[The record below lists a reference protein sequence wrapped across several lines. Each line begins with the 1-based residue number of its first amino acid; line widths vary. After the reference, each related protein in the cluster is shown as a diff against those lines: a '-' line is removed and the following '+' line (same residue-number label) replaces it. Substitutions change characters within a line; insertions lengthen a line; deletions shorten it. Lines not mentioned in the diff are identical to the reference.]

1 MACKIIID
9 SERCKGCG
17 FCVVACPKDCIVI
30 SRQSNSSGYFPA
42 EAKTGRCNSCAMCA
56 IICPDVAIEVY
67 KNNSNIVT
75 IEASGKN
82 KSKLAREK
90 V

>member
-1 MACKIIID
+1 M
-9 SERCKGCG
+9 
-17 FCVVACPKDCIVI
+17 
-30 SRQSNSSGYFPA
+30 
-42 EAKTGRCNSCAMCA
+42 
-56 IICPDVAIEVY
+56 ICPDVAIEVY
-67 KNNSNIVT
+67 KNSSNIVT